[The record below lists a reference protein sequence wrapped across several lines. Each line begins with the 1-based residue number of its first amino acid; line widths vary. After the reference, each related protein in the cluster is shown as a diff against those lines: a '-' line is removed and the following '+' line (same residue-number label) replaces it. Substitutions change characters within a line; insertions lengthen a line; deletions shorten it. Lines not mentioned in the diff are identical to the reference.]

1 MEGTTGVVNGDKTE
15 MKKFF
20 GDDEVPLYCLRHE
33 SVGYGKKKFWTVRAN
48 TGDHRLVTVM
58 GNKQEAIS
66 WIEKNTEV
74 ARWLKKNEKSRC
86 YR

>member
-1 MEGTTGVVNGDKTE
+1 
-15 MKKFF
+15 MKSFF
-20 GDDEVPLYCLRHE
+20 GEDEVPLYCLRHE
-33 SVGYGKKKFWTVRAN
+33 NVGYCKRKFWTVRAN
-48 TGDHRLVTVM
+48 TGDQRLVTVM

-74 ARWLKKNEKSRC
+74 ARWLEKNEKSRC